1 MPKLDAPVVPTSRQG
16 GEKWG
21 TARTGVDRRDE

>member
-1 MPKLDAPVVPTSRQG
+1 MPKLDAPVVPSSRKG

-21 TARTGVDRRDE
+21 PRRVPV